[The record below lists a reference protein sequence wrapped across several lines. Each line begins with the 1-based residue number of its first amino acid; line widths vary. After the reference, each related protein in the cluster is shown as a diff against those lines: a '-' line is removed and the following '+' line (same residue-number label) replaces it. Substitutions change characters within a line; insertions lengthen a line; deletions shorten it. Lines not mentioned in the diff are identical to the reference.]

1 MKRKPA
7 SVPETVIAD
16 EILENAKK
24 SMVSDKLKRVA
35 RCVVCNEEC
44 APTSAEG
51 LCWVC
56 RRLKISAWR
65 EGDPQISAQE

>member
-7 SVPETVIAD
+7 SVPEPVIAD

-24 SMVSDKLKRVA
+24 SVVSDKLKRITK
-35 RCVVCNEEC
+35 CIVCNDDC